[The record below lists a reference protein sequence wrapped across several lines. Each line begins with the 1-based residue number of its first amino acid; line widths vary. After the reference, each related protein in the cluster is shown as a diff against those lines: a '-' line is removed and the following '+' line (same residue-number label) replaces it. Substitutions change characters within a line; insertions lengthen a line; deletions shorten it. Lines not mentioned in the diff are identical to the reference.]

1 MKSRTII
8 GLTLIGIIST
18 SSIAFANDIK
28 ILKKSDV
35 DYIPLKKVIQKSG
48 GKINIEDNTAKV
60 IIDGKS
66 IVIEKNL
73 SFAKLN
79 DDYCPFNTKKINGIE
94 VPVDTKPIFEKEEV
108 YIAKDFLKNY
118 KIVNY
123 KIEKGNVKII
133 SDSGDSDNS
142 DKKNKKNI
150 KNVDEDKKEEKD
162 LDVIDNDN
170 EDLKKSNKVS
180 EPKLEEKI
188 DEIKQENPKIQI
200 TPNEDKTKNDSNK
213 GESDKENIKNN
224 IEESNGEIKTENEKP
239 ENKINEVPKVEVSN
253 EQQPKE
259 QVE

>member
-60 IIDGKS
+60 IIDGKR

-94 VPVDTKPIFEKEEV
+94 VPVDTKPIFEKDEV

-133 SDSGDSDNS
+133 SDSDDRDDS
-142 DKKNKKNI
+142 DKKTI
-150 KNVDEDKKEEKD
+150 QNVDENKKEEKD
-162 LDVIDNDN
+162 LDVIDNTN
-170 EDLKKSNKVS
+170 EDLKKSNEVS
-180 EPKLEEKI
+180 EPKLPEKI
-188 DEIKQENPKIQI
+188 EKPVKQENPTIQI

-224 IEESNGEIKTENEKP
+224 IEEPNGEIKPENEKP

>member
-48 GKINIEDNTAKV
+48 GKIDIKDNTAKV

-133 SDSGDSDNS
+133 PDSDDS
-142 DKKNKKNI
+142 DDGDKKNI

-170 EDLKKSNKVS
+170 EDLKKPNKVS
-180 EPKLEEKI
+180 EPKLVEKI
-188 DEIKQENPKIQI
+188 DETKQENPKIQI
-200 TPNEDKTKNDSNK
+200 TPNEDTTKNDSNK

-224 IEESNGEIKTENEKP
+224 IEEPNGEIKTENEKP

>member
-94 VPVDTKPIFEKEEV
+94 IPVDTKPIFEKDEV

-133 SDSGDSDNS
+133 SDRNDRDDG
-142 DKKNKKNI
+142 DKKTI
-150 KNVDEDKKEEKD
+150 QNVDEDKKEEKD
-162 LDVIDNDN
+162 LDVIDNTN
-170 EDLKKSNKVS
+170 EDLKKSNEIS
-180 EPKLEEKI
+180 EPKLPEKI
-188 DEIKQENPKIQI
+188 EKPVKQEKPTIQI
-200 TPNEDKTKNDSNK
+200 SPSEDETKSDNNRV
-213 GESDKENIKNN
+213 ESDKENIKNN
-224 IEESNGEIKTENEKP
+224 IEEPNGETKPENEKT
-239 ENKINEVPKVEVSN
+239 ENKINEVPKVEVPN